1 MKPKSAPSGVSTFE
15 FWSRLWNMDKNR
27 HASSML
33 NVSKETKNRDEP
45 PAPLEGGK
53 KTTIGSY
60 SMRHSGLADTKWEIG
75 M

>member
-1 MKPKSAPSGVSTFE
+1 
-15 FWSRLWNMDKNR
+15 MDKNR